1 MLACRSDECTTPE
14 VVVLSG
20 EGARKVWAAGDIHP
34 APELSVVEGAWAGA
48 GSQEI
53 HGILLVPSAN
63 LAASGNGGSL
73 VVIIHGGPILAY
85 HHAFDPARAYRLVG
99 EGFSVLLPH
108 PRGSVGRGGT
118 FARATS
124 STLEGPSWTMS
135 WRALRWLSASC
146 RLAVGAPG
154 PRRHAAFRTRPWFR
168 WYLPAQI
175 RQRQPAGLCQLCS
188 TAAAKSDSSRP
199 VVCGSSIIGVW
210 PTPASSSTRAPGTT
224 P

>member
-118 FARATS
+118 FARGNFFDPGGAE
-124 STLEGPSWTMS
+124 LDDVMAGAPL
-135 WRALRWLSASC
+135 AVGWLSAGC
-146 RLAVGAPG
+146 RRTGTSP
-154 PRRHAAFRTRPWFR
+154 PRR
-168 WYLPAQI
+168 I
-175 RQRQPAGLCQLCS
+175 
-188 TAAAKSDSSRP
+188 
-199 VVCGSSIIGVW
+199 
-210 PTPASSSTRAPGTT
+210 
-224 P
+224 